1 MASKTRNLNL
11 ELDQEIANK
20 LSRLAEL
27 SHMDDKPFAEKLLT
41 NAVDGLQPGGESV
54 TRVLDG
60 IPGAWERTQRGL
72 QAAENGDTIPLNDF

>member
-11 ELDQEIANK
+11 ELDQEIAIK

-41 NAVDGLQPGGESV
+41 NAVDDLQPSGEHV
-54 TRVLDG
+54 TQVLDS
-60 IPGAWERTQRGL
+60 IPGAWERTQRGIE
-72 QAAENGDTIPLNDF
+72 AAERGDTIPLDNL